1 MKKQEMVIY
10 IAGKSTL
17 DERNRI
23 RVFAEQLTER
33 GCRIA
38 FNWFDYS
45 PGDDGLSE
53 KELFTQDVEA
63 VRNCTCFILVFSEQP
78 NEMIGAYVELGIAV
92 SSSRC
97 TRIIAVGSPP
107 DPNVMLQC
115 IDKVYANEQ
124 QVLDEEFTD
133 LKLKFMQTRIMKQ
146 TGDE

>member
-1 MKKQEMVIY
+1 MKEQEEVIY

-23 RVFAEQLTER
+23 RFFAEQLTER

-45 PGDDGLSE
+45 PGDNGVSE
-53 KELFTQDVEA
+53 KELFIQDVEA

-78 NEMIGAYVELGIAV
+78 NAMIGAYVELGIAV
-92 SSSRC
+92 SSTRC

-107 DPNVMLQC
+107 DPNVMLC
-115 IDKVYANEQ
+115 GIEKVYANEQ
-124 QVLDEEFTD
+124 QVLDEEF
-133 LKLKFMQTRIMKQ
+133 
-146 TGDE
+146 